1 GHADFRSA
9 AAMHADLARRGAA
22 DVDHTAAAKW
32 APIVDAY
39 DDALAVCGVGNPHP
53 TAEGEG
59 AMRGSELVGVEAL
72 AARGAVAGELIAV
85 IARHSAAHFGAVVPR
100 NLLLRS
106 DRDRKQKRQG
116 HDREPA
122 HISLPLSG
130 GRHEAASG
138 QGRKPPA
145 PRWAETAASR
155 FGDQTSRLA
164 TDSAFVWMKSR
175 RGSTSSPINRS

>member
-1 GHADFRSA
+1 
-9 AAMHADLARRGAA
+9 
-22 DVDHTAAAKW
+22 
-32 APIVDAY
+32 
-39 DDALAVCGVGNPHP
+39 
-53 TAEGEG
+53 
-59 AMRGSELVGVEAL
+59 
-72 AARGAVAGELIAV
+72 V

-175 RGSTSSPINRS
+175 RGSTSSPINRSKISWAISACSASTRNSERLAGSSVVSHSCSAFISPSPL